1 MGRHYHVADGC
12 LYIFTTGGEELL
24 DLKAFPLE
32 LNLFEAESSWRI
44 SPRLAVVE
52 EVLHRTAERAGIILQ
67 LNDYRQTEVPVDIL
81 EGYFLDGDEAAVV
94 EAIAVEAEIQLVA
107 SAVEL
112 GSRGD
117 EQR

>member
-1 MGRHYHVADGC
+1 MGKHYHVAGGC
-12 LYIFTTGGEELL
+12 LYIFTTGGETLL
-24 DLKAFPLE
+24 DLKVFPSE

-52 EVLHRTAERAGIILQ
+52 DVLHQTAERAGIILQ
-67 LNDYRQTEVPVDIL
+67 LNDYNHAEVPVDIL
-81 EGYFLDGDEAAVV
+81 ESYFLDGDETALV
-94 EAIAVEAEIQLVA
+94 EAITLKAEVQIVT

-117 EQR
+117 E